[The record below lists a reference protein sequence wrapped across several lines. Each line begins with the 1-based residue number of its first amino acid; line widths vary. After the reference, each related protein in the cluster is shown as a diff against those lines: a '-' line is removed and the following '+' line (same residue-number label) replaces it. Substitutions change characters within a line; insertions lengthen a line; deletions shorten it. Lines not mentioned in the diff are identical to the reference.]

1 MVIMN
6 DPINPNELEVRLK
19 TLWGASQLPFA
30 QEVSKPF
37 ASPAF
42 TELATRLKQL
52 VAVRACGLVHGPN
65 GVGKS
70 LAVEHF
76 RRSLPDKRFKTI
88 LISHSSLSGS
98 DLLRVLCS
106 ELGHSPRM
114 RRGDNLREIRQAW
127 KELERLWPVLVLE
140 EAQNF
145 SATALEEI
153 RLLSCDRHQ
162 GQLPFSLLL
171 VGDTH
176 LLPRLQM
183 GIHAPLLARLGFS
196 LCVKPLPPQQAHSYV
211 QARLE
216 EAGIHSN
223 PFEDAALQ
231 LLIQAANGVPRSINH
246 LAQRAMETAAEQD
259 SSTVKADHIHR
270 AIELLPWIAKL

>member
-1 MVIMN
+1 MN
-6 DPINPNELEVRLK
+6 GPINPHELDVRLK

-30 QEVSKPF
+30 QEVKKPF

-42 TELATRLKQL
+42 TNLTARLEQL
-52 VAVRACGLVHGPN
+52 VAVRACGIVHGPN

-76 RRSLPDKRFKTI
+76 LYSLPEKRFKTI

-98 DLLRVLCS
+98 DLLRVLCA
-106 ELGHSPRM
+106 ELGGAPRM

-127 KELERLWPVLVLE
+127 QQLERRWPVLVLE
-140 EAQNF
+140 ESQNF

-153 RLLSCDRHQ
+153 RLLSGDRHQ

-196 LCVKPLPPQQAHSYV
+196 LSLQPWLPPEAHRYI
-211 QARLE
+211 QTRLE
-216 EAGIHSN
+216 EVGIHSN
-223 PFEDAALQ
+223 PFEEAALE
-231 LLIQAANGVPRSINH
+231 LLIQAANGLPRSINH
-246 LAQRAMETAAEQD
+246 LAQRALESAAAQN
-259 SSTVKADHIHR
+259 SSTVSADHLHR
-270 AIELLPWIAKL
+270 ALELLPWIAKL

>member
-1 MVIMN
+1 MN
-6 DPINPNELEVRLK
+6 APINPREFEVRLK

-30 QEVSKPF
+30 QELKEPF

-42 TELATRLKQL
+42 TDLSARLEQL
-52 VAVRACGLVHGPN
+52 VVVRACGLLHGPN

-70 LAVEHF
+70 CSVEHF
-76 RRSLPDKRFKTI
+76 LHALPEKRFKTI

-98 DLLRVLCS
+98 DLLRVLCA
-106 ELGHSPRM
+106 ELGCTPRM
-114 RRGDNLREIRQAW
+114 RRGDNLRQIRQAW
-127 KELERLWPVLVLE
+127 KELEGRWPVLVLE

-145 SATALEEI
+145 SASALEEI
-153 RLLSCDRHQ
+153 RLLSDDRHQ

-196 LCVKPLPPQQAHSYV
+196 LCLQPYSPSVAQDYIL
-211 QARLE
+211 ARLAE
-216 EAGIHSN
+216 VGIHAN
-223 PFEDAALQ
+223 PFEEAALQ
-231 LLIQAANGVPRSINH
+231 LLIQAGNGLPRSINH
-246 LAQRAMETAAEQD
+246 LAQRAMESAVAQNA
-259 SSTVKADHIHR
+259 STVSAAHLHQ
-270 AIELLPWIAKL
+270 ALELLPWIAKL